1 MTGRSSPR
9 IKVKD
14 ISAKAKKKGFLFGQ
28 GKELLVKII
37 DIGPNGLS
45 FEFSKIVDP
54 DTKFDFVLNIPGNR
68 TIKCSGEVKS
78 LRKTNA
84 SYVLGLEFTKLS
96 PSDKAFL
103 NKENILEIAEINL
116 LDNDMALKDRLRALR
131 LAMGFTQTELSE
143 LTRLALKQIKQIEYG
158 MEKKPSQEILQR
170 FADAFGITIDDLIGR
185 NGHSSANRIDRQF

>member
-28 GKELLVKII
+28 GKEQVVKII

-45 FEFSKIVDP
+45 FEFSRIVDP

-68 TIKCSGEVKS
+68 TIKCSGSVKS
-78 LRKTNA
+78 LRKMDA
-84 SYVLGLEFTKLS
+84 SYILGLKFTKLS
-96 PSDKAFL
+96 QSDKAFL
-103 NKENILEIAEINL
+103 DKENILEIAEINL

-131 LAMGFTQTELSE
+131 IVMGFTQTELSE
-143 LTRLALKQIKQIEYG
+143 LTRLPLNQIKHIEYG
-158 MEKKPSQEILQR
+158 MEKEPSKEILQKL
-170 FADAFGITIDDLIGR
+170 AQAFGITINDLIGR
-185 NGHSSANRIDRQF
+185 NGDPPTQTI